1 MIYEITSVCKPME
14 NTLEI
19 LHHGNEL
26 SQDEIQKLRNFNQMY
41 DNWVNC
47 ANTDATFIEMQNKIK
62 LLLKYLLM
70 DVKKGNGLFQI
81 CKKRPMVQLRSIPY
95 DVDEHNNIILSTEDA
110 ETEEVST
117 MLIHCINNY
126 SSEFSQE
133 DFETLGAPI
142 EYIIENREELEKLQ
156 KELFSHQDVFSIYED
171 EQRSHPHTD
180 TT

>member
-1 MIYEITSVCKPME
+1 
-14 NTLEI
+14 
-19 LHHGNEL
+19 
-26 SQDEIQKLRNFNQMY
+26 
-41 DNWVNC
+41 
-47 ANTDATFIEMQNKIK
+47 
-62 LLLKYLLM
+62 
-70 DVKKGNGLFQI
+70 
-81 CKKRPMVQLRSIPY
+81 MVQLRSIPY

-156 KELFSHQDVFSIYED
+156 KELFSYQDVFSIYED